1 MTELALSRQAPSQR
15 GSLASIRE
23 SAQGWS
29 LIAPLYL
36 FVTAVIVIPEIWAL
50 YLSFT
55 DYSVGRAPQFVG
67 LANYRATLSA
77 AEFWMAAW
85 RTLLFVTIAVSLE
98 VVIGLWLA
106 CILARLRAFRGIIIA
121 CLIAP
126 IAMSHAVTA
135 TMWGYLLDLNVGPI
149 NFLTEVMGFGRLPW
163 LSSEMLA
170 LPTVAFIEFWA
181 GMPHV
186 LIMLFPVR
194 AALSP
199 EIYEAA
205 DLDGATALQS
215 FWRITLPLLMPA
227 LLIAMIFRI
236 IITMRAFGTV
246 WILTKG
252 GPLESSELL
261 SIYLYR
267 TGFSYWNFGQAAA
280 IAWLMLLLTAAASS
294 LYMLR
299 LYRDAAGTTV

>member
-1 MTELALSRQAPSQR
+1 MTEFALARPARRRR
-15 GSLASIRE
+15 GARGDFRE
-23 SAQGWS
+23 VARGWS
-29 LIAPLYL
+29 LVAPLYL

-55 DYSVGRAPQFVG
+55 DYSVGRTPQFVG

-149 NFLTEVMGFGRLPW
+149 NFLTEMMGLGRLPW
-163 LSSEMLA
+163 LSSEALA

-199 EIYEAA
+199 DIYEAA
-205 DLDGATALQS
+205 DLDRATALQS

-261 SIYLYR
+261 SIYLYK

-299 LYRDAAGTTV
+299 LYRDAAGNTA